1 MNKSKQQLLTIITES
16 VMEASLVKDIER
28 LGAKGYTI
36 MDVRGKGSKGLR
48 GAGWDANA
56 NIRIEVICGD
66 TVAESISKHLQEKYY
81 NDYAMVIYTSEVNVL
96 RPEKF

>member
-16 VMEASLVKDIER
+16 ILESSLIKDIER

-36 MDVRGKGSKGLR
+36 MDVRGKGSKGMR
-48 GAGWDANA
+48 SGGWDASA
-56 NIRIEVICGD
+56 SIRVEVICGD
-66 TVAESISKHLQEKYY
+66 AVAESISAHLQAKYY

>member
-1 MNKSKQQLLTIITES
+1 MNKSMQKLLTIITES
-16 VMEASLVKDIER
+16 VLEASLIKDIER
-28 LGAKGYTI
+28 LGAKGHTI

-48 GAGWDANA
+48 SGGWDASA

-66 TVAESISKHLQEKYY
+66 AVAESISAHLQEKYY
-81 NDYAMVIYTSEVNVL
+81 NDYAMVIYTSEVSVL

>member
-48 GAGWDANA
+48 GAGWDAN
-56 NIRIEVICGD
+56 
-66 TVAESISKHLQEKYY
+66 SY
-81 NDYAMVIYTSEVNVL
+81 
-96 RPEKF
+96 